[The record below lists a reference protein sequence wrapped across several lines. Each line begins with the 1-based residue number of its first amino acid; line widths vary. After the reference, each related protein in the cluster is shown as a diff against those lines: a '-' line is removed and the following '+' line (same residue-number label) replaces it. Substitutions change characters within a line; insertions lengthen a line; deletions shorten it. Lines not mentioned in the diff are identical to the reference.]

1 MKNEKNAQ
9 NNNLEAAKITVNGLQ
24 YGVLVDKDTLR
35 PFDLVDYYE
44 NTKLLPK
51 TLYDNVVYDSDEF
64 TFEEKRGFYSF
75 VLQNSDDKRLN
86 VKEIMSIKHTV
97 IVEDNPKVITEQE
110 KTNVIK
116 YLKLKKIP
124 VTVTTY
130 NIILKRYL
138 YEGLDICDALEKSAS
153 SKKVRVR

>member
-9 NNNLEAAKITVNGLQ
+9 NNNLEAARITVNGLQ
-24 YGVLVDKDTLR
+24 YGVCTDSTLR

-44 NTKLLPK
+44 HTRLLPK

-64 TFEEKRGFYSF
+64 TSEEKRDFYSF
-75 VLQNSDDKRLN
+75 VVQNSDDKRLK

-97 IVEDNPKVITEQE
+97 MVEDNPRVITDQE

-116 YLKLKKIP
+116 YLKQRKIP

-138 YEGLDICDALEKSAS
+138 YEGLDICDFVENNMN

>member
-35 PFDLVDYYE
+35 PFDLVDYYK

-64 TFEEKRGFYSF
+64 TSEEKRGFYSF
-75 VLQNSDDKRLN
+75 VLQNSDDKRLKI
-86 VKEIMSIKHTV
+86 KEIMSIKHTV
-97 IVEDNPKVITEQE
+97 MVEDNPRVITDQE

-116 YLKLKKIP
+116 YLKQRKIP

-138 YEGLDICDALEKSAS
+138 YEGLDICDFVENNMD

>member
-1 MKNEKNAQ
+1 MKNDKDIQ
-9 NNNLEAAKITVNGLQ
+9 NNNLEAARIIVNGLQ
-24 YGVLVDKDTLR
+24 YGVCVDKDTVR
-35 PFDLVDYYE
+35 PYDLVDYYE
-44 NTKLLPK
+44 NTRLLPR

-64 TFEEKRGFYSF
+64 TSEEKRGFYSF
-75 VLQNSDDKRLN
+75 VVQNSDDKRLK

-97 IVEDNPKVITEQE
+97 MVEDTPRVITDQE
-110 KTNVIK
+110 KTNVIT

-138 YEGLDICDALEKSAS
+138 YKGLDICDALEKSAS

>member
-9 NNNLEAAKITVNGLQ
+9 NSNLEAARITINGLQ
-24 YGVLVDKDTLR
+24 YGVCTDSTLR